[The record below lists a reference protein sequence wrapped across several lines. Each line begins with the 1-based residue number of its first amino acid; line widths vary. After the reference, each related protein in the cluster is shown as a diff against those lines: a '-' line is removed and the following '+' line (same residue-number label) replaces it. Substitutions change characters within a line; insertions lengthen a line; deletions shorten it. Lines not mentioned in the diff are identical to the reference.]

1 MSNDKRPARLGRGLS
16 SLMSAPTAVQP
27 LIPGQAPAVPRA
39 RLASVEE
46 VQEQASNP
54 QASAAALSAADSAIG
69 TPVTTAPAL
78 GLPSSA
84 TGSIPTAEPAA
95 SLSPHTI
102 ISIQLSQITPNP
114 NQPRKLFD
122 AGSLEQLAASIR
134 SDGLIQPIIVR
145 RKTWDA
151 TTHAPAGTAADQAGG
166 FELVAG
172 ERRFRAAQ
180 IAGLQSIPAIVRE
193 LTDRQSSEWALIENL
208 QREDL
213 NPMDRAE
220 AFQQLIDRYQ
230 LNHESIAERVG
241 QDRSTISNFL
251 RLLSLHRDV
260 QDLVRN
266 GLLSFGK
273 ARALVGLP
281 DFEKQRALA
290 IRAVRENLSARQ
302 VEAQVRAATA
312 AGESNASGAAAGGAP
327 NPRAAHLA
335 DLQEQIGRQL
345 GTRVTIAQAKKKG
358 AGTLSIA
365 FYSNEQF
372 EDLLSKL
379 GVRLEG

>member
-16 SLMSAPTAVQP
+16 SLMSAPAAV
-27 LIPGQAPAVPRA
+27 LAVPGSPPAKA
-39 RLASVEE
+39 RLASISEIQE
-46 VQEQASNP
+46 VAVVPAISVDPP
-54 QASAAALSAADSAIG
+54 QQGTESSQSHTDPSLGQVAAEAPIGPATSHVSASAIA
-69 TPVTTAPAL
+69 TT
-78 GLPSSA
+78 SVRSA
-84 TGSIPTAEPAA
+84 TG
-95 SLSPHTI
+95 HVV
-102 ISIQLSQITPNP
+102 ISIELSQITPNP

-122 AGSLEQLAASIR
+122 AGTLEQLAASIR

-145 RKTWDA
+145 RTP
-151 TTHAPAGTAADQAGG
+151 TGG
-166 FELVAG
+166 YELVAG

-180 IAGLQSIPAIVRE
+180 IARLESIPAIVRE
-193 LTDRQSSEWALIENL
+193 LTDRQSTEWALIENL

-302 VEAQVRAATA
+302 VEAQVRAAVAGETEGETAGA
-312 AGESNASGAAAGGAP
+312 AGRTPS
-327 NPRAAHLA
+327 PRAAHLA

-345 GTRVTIAQAKKKG
+345 GTRVNIAQAKKKG